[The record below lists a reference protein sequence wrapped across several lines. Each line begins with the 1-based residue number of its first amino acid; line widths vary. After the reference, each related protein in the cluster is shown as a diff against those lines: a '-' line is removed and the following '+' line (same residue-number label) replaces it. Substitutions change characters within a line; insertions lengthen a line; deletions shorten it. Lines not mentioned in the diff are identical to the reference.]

1 MNNKVNNLIK
11 AMELNNYNFKVEE
24 SGWDDTITL
33 VLIGEK
39 EEKEITQE
47 YYNNIVNAK
56 NFMKNLGG
64 YERHE
69 KNYTYIGYIVTR
81 INSIS
86 PDKKEKSIYEFT
98 VIIK

>member
-1 MNNKVNNLIK
+1 MKKESKVYFG
-11 AMELNNYNFKVEE
+11 ENYSMVMVETKFKKVGCKWVE
-24 SGWDDTITL
+24 
-33 VLIGEK
+33 VNK
-39 EEKEITQE
+39 EEKELTEE
-47 YYNNIVNAK
+47 YYNYIVGAK

-86 PDKKEKSIYEFT
+86 PDRKNKSLYEFT
-98 VIIK
+98 VINK

>member
-1 MNNKVNNLIK
+1 MNMKKESKVYFGK
-11 AMELNNYNFKVEE
+11 NYGMIMVKTEFKKVGSKWVET
-24 SGWDDTITL
+24 D
-33 VLIGEK
+33 K
-39 EEKEITQE
+39 EEKEITE
-47 YYNNIVNAK
+47 ECYNNIVNAK

-86 PDKKEKSIYEFT
+86 PNKKDKSLYEFT
-98 VIIK
+98 VIKK

>member
-1 MNNKVNNLIK
+1 MKKESKVYFG
-11 AMELNNYNFKVEE
+11 ENFGMILVETKFKKVGSKWVEI
-24 SGWDDTITL
+24 D
-33 VLIGEK
+33 K
-39 EEKEITQE
+39 EEIEITE
-47 YYNNIVNAK
+47 EHYNNIVGAK

-86 PDKKEKSIYEFT
+86 PDRKDKSLYEFT
-98 VIIK
+98 VIKK

>member
-1 MNNKVNNLIK
+1 MKKESKVYFGK
-11 AMELNNYNFKVEE
+11 YNGMVMVKTEFKKVGSKWAET
-24 SGWDDTITL
+24 S
-33 VLIGEK
+33 K

-47 YYNNIVNAK
+47 EYNNIVGAK
-56 NFMKNLGG
+56 DFMKNLGG

-86 PDKKEKSIYEFT
+86 PDKKDKSLYEFT
-98 VIIK
+98 VIKK

>member
-1 MNNKVNNLIK
+1 MKKENKVYFG
-11 AMELNNYNFKVEE
+11 ENFSMVMVETKFKKVGSKWVE
-24 SGWDDTITL
+24 
-33 VLIGEK
+33 VNK

-47 YYNNIVNAK
+47 EYNNIVGAK

-86 PDKKEKSIYEFT
+86 PDKKDKSLYEFT
-98 VIIK
+98 VIKK

>member
-1 MNNKVNNLIK
+1 MKKESKVYFGEK
-11 AMELNNYNFKVEE
+11 FSMVMVETKFKKVGSIWVEA
-24 SGWDDTITL
+24 D
-33 VLIGEK
+33 K
-39 EEKEITQE
+39 EEKEITEE

-69 KNYTYIGYIVTR
+69 KSYTYIGYIVTR

-86 PDKKEKSIYEFT
+86 PDRKDKSLYEFT
-98 VIIK
+98 VINK

>member
-1 MNNKVNNLIK
+1 MKKESKVYFGEK
-11 AMELNNYNFKVEE
+11 FSMVMVKTEFKKVGSKWVEAN
-24 SGWDDTITL
+24 
-33 VLIGEK
+33 K

-47 YYNNIVNAK
+47 CYNNIVNAK

-69 KNYTYIGYIVTR
+69 KSYTYIGYIVTR

-86 PDKKEKSIYEFT
+86 PDKKDKSLYEFT
-98 VIIK
+98 VINK

>member
-1 MNNKVNNLIK
+1 MKKENKVYFGK
-11 AMELNNYNFKVEE
+11 NYGMVMVKTEFKKVGNKWVE
-24 SGWDDTITL
+24 
-33 VLIGEK
+33 VNK

-47 YYNNIVNAK
+47 NYNNIVNAK
-56 NFMKNLGG
+56 DFMKNLGG

-86 PDKKEKSIYEFT
+86 PDKKDKSLYEFT
-98 VIIK
+98 VINK

>member
-1 MNNKVNNLIK
+1 MKKESKVYFG
-11 AMELNNYNFKVEE
+11 ENFSMVMVKTKFKKVGSKWVE
-24 SGWDDTITL
+24 
-33 VLIGEK
+33 VNK

-47 YYNNIVNAK
+47 NYNNIVNAK

-69 KNYTYIGYIVTR
+69 KSYTYIGYIVTR

-86 PDKKEKSIYEFT
+86 PDKKDKSLYEFT
-98 VIIK
+98 VINK

>member
-1 MNNKVNNLIK
+1 MKKESKVYFG
-11 AMELNNYNFKVEE
+11 ENYGMVMVKTKFKKVGSKWVE
-24 SGWDDTITL
+24 
-33 VLIGEK
+33 VNK

-47 YYNNIVNAK
+47 NYNNIVNAK

-86 PDKKEKSIYEFT
+86 PDKKDKSLYEFT
-98 VIIK
+98 VIKK

>member
-1 MNNKVNNLIK
+1 MKKESKVYFGEK
-11 AMELNNYNFKVEE
+11 FSMVMVETKFKKVGSKWVET
-24 SGWDDTITL
+24 D
-33 VLIGEK
+33 K
-39 EEKEITQE
+39 EEKEITEE

-69 KNYTYIGYIVTR
+69 KSYTYIGYIVTR

-86 PDKKEKSIYEFT
+86 PDRKNKLLYRFT
-98 VIIK
+98 VINK